1 MDPINEQRLCI
12 KFCASIGKSAT
23 ETIKIIHQD
32 FEDQRLGRTQDA
44 SMGYPFEIRSHISR
58 RRRTHREAHKCSNL
72 ETVARIQEL
81 IHQDQPRTICEIAEV
96 VEVGYGTSQRV
107 LTEEF
112 GIHRVAAKFLPRIL
126 TCDQKQQRVNIF
138 TEIRQLASDYETFLS
153 RDITG
158 DENWVCCYDPEKK
171 RQCSQWKRPTSPRP
185 KKVRQV

>member
-1 MDPINEQRLCI
+1 VFQWFTRL
-12 KFCASIGKSAT
+12 KS
-23 ETIKIIHQD
+23 
-32 FEDQRLGRTQDA
+32 GRTSVDDDA
-44 SMGYPFEIRSHISR
+44 HTGRPPRC
-58 RRRTHREAHKCSNL
+58 TTP
-72 ETVARIQEL
+72 ETFARIQDL
-81 IHQDQPRTICEIAEV
+81 IRQVQRRTIRDIAEE

-112 GIHRVAAKFLPRIL
+112 DMHRVAAKFLPRIL
-126 TCDQKQQRVNIF
+126 TGDQKQQRVNVC
-138 TEIRQLASDYETFLS
+138 TELRQLASDDETFLS